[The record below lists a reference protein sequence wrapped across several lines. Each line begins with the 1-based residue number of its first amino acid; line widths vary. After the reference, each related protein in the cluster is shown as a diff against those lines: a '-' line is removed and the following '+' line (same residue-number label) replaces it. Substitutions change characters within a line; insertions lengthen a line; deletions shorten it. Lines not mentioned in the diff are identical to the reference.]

1 MARKP
6 EVAAALFLFAGW
18 ALSVTDAFG
27 LTERRV
33 ERRFDVPAAATL
45 KIDAFSGAVHVS
57 MGSARVIEVT
67 VTEQAN
73 VEKTEDMDVR
83 VNDLDLQMT
92 ATATG
97 VEIRTRYNK
106 HATWSW
112 NGWPPLLLSYEIKVP
127 ERCDVQVLTLDGGIV
142 VGALKGKLDL
152 ANDSGPIFTG
162 EIDGE
167 IKAYSRIGD
176 IAITACTGAIKAHT
190 RTGNVTVGRAQG
202 RTELSSDGG
211 YIELQRA
218 AGEVLV
224 RGSGTDAKIGFV
236 PPIKSPAKITT
247 SGGEITLVMET
258 SSACTLDL
266 SASIFGRVKV
276 RNLAINATG
285 GGVARSHLAGTV
297 NGGGPLIS
305 ADANGGNI
313 FVRGLDPLPAA
324 DVDDPTKLPQ
334 K

>member
-1 MARKP
+1 MSPRF
-6 EVAAALFLFAGW
+6 LFLSAACAW
-18 ALSVTDAFG
+18 SVADASALI
-27 LTERRV
+27 ERRV
-33 ERRFDVPAAATL
+33 ERRFDAPAAATL
-45 KIDAFSGAVHVS
+45 TIDTFSGAVHVS
-57 MGSARVIEVT
+57 RGTAQAIEVAVIE
-67 VTEQAN
+67 QAD
-73 VEKTEDMDVR
+73 VEKAEDMDAR
-83 VNDLDLQMT
+83 VKDLDMRMT
-92 ATATG
+92 ATSTG
-97 VEIRTRYNK
+97 VDIHARYNK

-112 NGWPPLLLSYEIKVP
+112 KGWPPLLLTYEIKVP
-127 ERCDVQVLTLDGGIV
+127 ERCDVRVLTLDGGIV

-162 EIDGE
+162 EIDGDV
-167 IKAYSRIGD
+167 KVHSRIGD
-176 IAITACTGAIKAHT
+176 IAVTACTGAIKAHT
-190 RTGNVTVGRAQG
+190 RTGNVTVGRAFG

-224 RGSGTDAKIGFV
+224 HGSGTDAKVGFV
-236 PPIKSPAKITT
+236 PPIKNPAKITT

-258 SSACTLDL
+258 TSACTLDL

-276 RNLAINATG
+276 RNLTIKPTG
-285 GGVARSHLAGTV
+285 GGVGHSRLAGTV

-313 FVRGLDPLPAA
+313 FVRGLDPIPAA
-324 DVDDPTKLPQ
+324 DVADPTKLPQ